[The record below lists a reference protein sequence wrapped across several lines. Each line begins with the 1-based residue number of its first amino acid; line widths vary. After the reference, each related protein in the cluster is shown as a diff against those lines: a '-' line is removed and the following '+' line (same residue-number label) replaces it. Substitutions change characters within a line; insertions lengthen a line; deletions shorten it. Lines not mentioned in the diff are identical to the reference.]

1 MIIKILRIVAS
12 LFGAIS
18 ALFIAQKF
26 NFFQYLPFV
35 PEGKAYDVCITI
47 YFTIVECLIS
57 FLFEFIGKLIET
69 SKVYVTCMCFTDFHN
84 ISISNIPFVTF
95 DDMDIARLS
104 VRVSIKGNTDKLKS
118 RKIRIRSMSQVDFQI
133 EHSGTSMKLD
143 KNGDIVINLTQM
155 CGNQKEVYL
164 NENFAFKLIR
174 NISNA
179 NAECILNPSIEGN
192 SIFLVFR
199 NNSAKIKM
207 GGNV

>member
-1 MIIKILRIVAS
+1 M
-12 LFGAIS
+12 
-18 ALFIAQKF
+18 
-26 NFFQYLPFV
+26 
-35 PEGKAYDVCITI
+35 
-47 YFTIVECLIS
+47 VECLIS
-57 FLFEFIGKLIET
+57 FLFEFLGKLIET

-84 ISISNIPFVTF
+84 ISISNIPLVTF

>member
-95 DDMDIARLS
+95 DDMDIARFLFEYQL
-104 VRVSIKGNTDKLKS
+104 REI
-118 RKIRIRSMSQVDFQI
+118 
-133 EHSGTSMKLD
+133 
-143 KNGDIVINLTQM
+143 LT
-155 CGNQKEVYL
+155 N
-164 NENFAFKLIR
+164 
-174 NISNA
+174 
-179 NAECILNPSIEGN
+179 
-192 SIFLVFR
+192 
-199 NNSAKIKM
+199 
-207 GGNV
+207 